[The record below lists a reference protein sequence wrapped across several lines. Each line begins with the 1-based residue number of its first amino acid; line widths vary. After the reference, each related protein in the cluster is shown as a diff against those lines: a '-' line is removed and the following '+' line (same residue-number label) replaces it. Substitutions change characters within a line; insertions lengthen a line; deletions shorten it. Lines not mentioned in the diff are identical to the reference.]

1 MSASND
7 QIDPAILGERL
18 AWVRRT
24 YGRSIDLSD
33 LTRIE
38 FAAMLGVCAAV
49 YEAYELGERM
59 PTADFL
65 VALRE
70 RTGIS
75 LGWLFGSNQQCPMPN
90 RSAQS
95 LRSVSAYPS
104 NLSISSPTDAVSA
117 EADRSTPAKVAKFA
131 LG

>member
-1 MSASND
+1 MPASND
-7 QIDPAILGERL
+7 RIDLAMLGERL

-33 LTRIE
+33 LTRLE
-38 FAAMLGVCAAV
+38 FATFLGVCAAV

-70 RTGIS
+70 RTGIGPGG
-75 LGWLFGSNQQCPMPN
+75 L
-90 RSAQS
+90 
-95 LRSVSAYPS
+95 LRSDEPEIDR
-104 NLSISSPTDAVSA
+104 LSRCSD
-117 EADRSTPAKVAKFA
+117 
-131 LG
+131 

>member
-1 MSASND
+1 MGAIRSALVIGGGIAGHTAALAL
-7 QIDPAILGERL
+7 QKAGIDA
-18 AWVRRT
+18 T
-24 YGRSIDLSD
+24 
-33 LTRIE
+33 
-38 FAAMLGVCAAV
+38 V

-104 NLSISSPTDAVSA
+104 NLSISSRTDAVSA

>member
-7 QIDPAILGERL
+7 RIDLAMLGERL

-24 YGRSIDLSD
+24 FGGSIDLSD

-59 PTADFL
+59 PTAGLL
-65 VALRE
+65 VALHE
-70 RTGIS
+70 KTGIG
-75 LGWLFGSNQQCPMPN
+75 LDWL
-90 RSAQS
+90 
-95 LRSVSAYPS
+95 LRSDGREIDKPS
-104 NLSISSPTDAVSA
+104 R
-117 EADRSTPAKVAKFA
+117 RSD
-131 LG
+131 